1 MGFLWLYFLSK
12 STIFAKILVNAF
24 SGRKILVRKLTTEM
38 KKTIFIYILVAIALT
53 SCNSFNKVF
62 KTNDYDYRY
71 EAAKGYYLEGKYTSA
86 TDLLE
91 SMVTMLKG
99 GDKAEESLVLLA
111 RCYYESKDYETAAQY
126 FKLHYS
132 NYPRGEYAEYTRFF
146 SGKSLFMCT
155 PEPELDQTNTYAAI
169 NELQLFMEYYPY
181 SSHNAEAQDMI
192 MKMHDVLVKKMYL
205 SAKLYFDLGDL
216 AYIGNN
222 YQACIVTAQNALK
235 DYPYTTLREDLSIL
249 ILRARYQMAHKSVE
263 SKKIERYRNTV
274 DEYYAFK
281 TEFPDSKYIKE
292 ADKYYKEAIK
302 FVKTTE

>member
-1 MGFLWLYFLSK
+1 
-12 STIFAKILVNAF
+12 
-24 SGRKILVRKLTTEM
+24 M
-38 KKTIFIYILVAIALT
+38 KKIVYILLLAVVTLV
-53 SCNSFNKVF
+53 SCTPYNKVF

-71 EAAKGYYLEGKYTSA
+71 EMAKAYYLEGKYTKASE
-86 TDLLE
+86 LLE

-111 RCYYESKDYETAAQY
+111 RCYYESKDYETASQY
-126 FKLHYS
+126 FKVHYS
-132 NYPRGEYAEYTRFF
+132 NYPRGEYAEYTRFY
-146 SGKSLFMCT
+146 SGKSLFMGI
-155 PEPELDQTNTYAAI
+155 PEPELDQSNTYAAI
-169 NELQLFMEYYPY
+169 NELQLFMEYYPH
-181 SSHNAEAQDMI
+181 SSYNSEAQDMI

-205 SAKLYFDLGDL
+205 SAKLYYDLGDL

-222 YQACIVTAQNALK
+222 YQACIVTAQNALE
-235 DYPYTTLREDLSIL
+235 DYPYTKLREELSML

-263 SKKIERYRNTV
+263 SKKIERYRNTI

-302 FVKTTE
+302 FVKTME